1 MPSRRTAGTVVLAVL
16 MFGGAASIALRDRP
30 FRHPQPVIVSTPE
43 VREQQAG
50 NAQQQAAVSNPGQD
64 ENTGDG
70 SADGPSIIQ
79 VTPKTGDSENV
90 IIIRDPTTIG
100 QDPRLAHIPDRRL
113 IEQSDNGPLPRR
125 GEDGR
130 RPFDAYARPWS
141 GTRGAR
147 VAILIGGLG
156 LSQTGTQN
164 AIAALPSTVTL
175 AFAPQGNSIGRW
187 MQTARREGHEIMM
200 QVPLEPFGYPQVNP
214 GRNTLIAGDTPAD
227 NLDRLHWALGRTTNY
242 TGVVNYMGGRFL
254 SDPAAMDPIM
264 QDLADRGLLFLDDGS
279 AARSVAAD
287 LARRKGVPFTAADFS
302 IDTEQNR
309 GAILKRLDELER
321 TARAK
326 GFALGTGSAF
336 NATVSAVSGW
346 INEAS
351 KRGIEIVPVSALAH
365 DPERK

>member
-1 MPSRRTAGTVVLAVL
+1 MLAVL

-30 FRHPQPVIVSTPE
+30 FRHPQPVVVSKPE
-43 VREQQAG
+43 IRELATSEPRIEAAAAEPRQDGTTG
-50 NAQQQAAVSNPGQD
+50 NNNP
-64 ENTGDG
+64 T
-70 SADGPSIIQ
+70 GPSIIQ
-79 VTPKTGDSENV
+79 VTPKTGDSDNV
-90 IIIRDPTTIG
+90 IIIRDPSALG

-125 GEDGR
+125 GADGR
-130 RPFDAYARPWS
+130 RPFDVYARPWS
-141 GTRGAR
+141 GARGAR

-175 AFAPQGNSIGRW
+175 AFAPQGNSIDRW

-200 QVPLEPFGYPQVNP
+200 QVPLEPFGYPQVDP
-214 GRNTLIAGDTPAD
+214 GRNTLIAADSSAD

-254 SDPAAMDPIM
+254 SDPVAMDPIM

-279 AARSVAAD
+279 AARSVATDLAQSKGTPFATAD
-287 LARRKGVPFTAADFS
+287 LA

-309 GAILKRLDELER
+309 GAILKKLDELER

-336 NATVSAVSGW
+336 NETVSAVGAW